1 MAVDG
6 NGRETEPSSKGANGH
21 AVAPR
26 FKGAKA
32 KKGLSLLSIF
42 FRLLTWYS
50 IITVL
55 FRCPASVDLLTDS
68 TPKICKPYF
77 QVRSAIAPHLEPY
90 YDEYA
95 APYVDS
101 ARPYYDTLNENV
113 ITPVT
118 ALGAKYGAPRVAQA
132 QAYGQAQWD
141 KNLQPQVLKF
151 QELATEQYNQH
162 LAPHIEKAT
171 VALAPYY
178 DIARTNALQTY
189 YEHLLPAYTTVQPYA
204 IQSYDIASN
213 FTVNTAIPYS
223 QWAVTTTGNFLE
235 RTVYP
240 KLRILY
246 GENVEPQLVKISE
259 RLGRYRDGKKLQS
272 IVDEIDSSSSASSIS
287 SRASSAATSIS
298 STQAQTASPSSV
310 TEESTSTSAEDP
322 TETTSL
328 TDAEIREKAQK
339 IVAEDLKTWQEK
351 FAKAAD
357 EGSEYLQE
365 HITEITDRLVK
376 NQAEKVGEALNIQ
389 LEEKVLSSL
398 DHLKKTIISIVESSK
413 DNEEKEDD
421 LKTAVRKAGVG
432 IKEKAQA
439 VRTWRQ
445 SFDREVNSLVSKSAE
460 DTFEILDHIRDLGL
474 QEIGMRWAW
483 TDGITHKDWAKY
495 HKLKTKFDEWRLD
508 VEKVVSE
515 HVGVA
520 KAKAASEDV
529 ESKAMGTAEGAAREL
544 ARLRET
550 GRWKISTG
558 DTSDDWTTKVIPA
571 AAAILSEKIKGKLNE
586 ASEAVLGASHPS
598 VESVV
603 SVASSAVADD
613 ASKVADGGSKITS
626 WAASQVSEAESIASD
641 LAENAT
647 SSAAAAL
654 FSAVG
659 SEPQEVIE
667 SVIADIDSAIAA
679 AESALAAASAKGISP
694 ENEDSS
700 SEAGALPDPVKILI
714 SAAAVS
720 ASSVPDKASSSTINI
735 TENFETAVSSAETEA
750 SSLATEA
757 SSSVVEAAERASSSL
772 KSTTS
777 VVSEEASIPVDEAT
791 AAVSSASSII
801 SGETSE
807 ASVPYESV
815 SSSESKK
822 VWGGAVAQS
831 VEAKKIILDDVIED
845 HEENL
850 FSEKIQSMASEAG
863 DRFADVTKAV
873 SEALHRP
880 TGKGDL
886 VETVTI
892 LAAEQYSSALHA
904 ASVALYGTERGA
916 AESVASV
923 VTSRYADAV
932 AAASSV
938 VFGTASPLTSSIA
951 AAATQAYNDAVSRAS
966 ENYEHARSL
975 VSAKISGT
983 PKPAHEEMLSSVEN
997 AYSGAVSA
1005 AHDRLQ
1011 DALASV
1017 SSAYYG
1023 PPQGAL
1029 ESVSS
1034 VAASKLSEGLISASA
1049 LFAEGKS
1056 YASAVSTGS
1065 PEKKKLLAQ
1074 LQDQYHAGVGLA
1086 HARYTEFLNAASS
1099 AIPTQK
1105 PTPWADSV
1113 ASAASSN
1120 WEALVTKASS
1130 EIYGQPTPDFVTRN
1144 LLSEAGQYAAFVAD
1158 NAASQYSAVQ
1168 SLVGELVAGKEPDF
1182 AQSAFSRL
1190 SSAYVAG
1197 AAEANSY
1204 ASSYASDAY
1213 ASATSALNTIFTP
1226 PPAIEAIIE
1235 AAQSRFNEAVEAASI
1250 QIYGTPKG
1258 AYEQATSSVAS
1269 AYSSVQSALSEK
1281 VYGTKKGYA
1290 EVAQSSIAEAAAS
1303 ASRAISEAI
1312 YGKKPTP
1319 TGAYMSA
1326 TSVANEAYSTA
1337 SSYLDDSYSK
1347 VSSRLS
1353 SAIYGPEQGAVESAQ
1368 KRVGEAVESA
1378 RAKLASFVSAAAD
1391 AASSAAS
1398 RASEGV
1404 EEFASNV
1411 GSAVDSATS
1420 HLKKDEL

>member
-1 MAVDG
+1 ML
-6 NGRETEPSSKGANGH
+6 RRMPCAN
-21 AVAPR
+21 
-26 FKGAKA
+26 
-32 KKGLSLLSIF
+32 
-42 FRLLTWYS
+42 
-50 IITVL
+50 II
-55 FRCPASVDLLTDS
+55 
-68 TPKICKPYF
+68 
-77 QVRSAIAPHLEPY
+77 H
-90 YDEYA
+90 
-95 APYVDS
+95 
-101 ARPYYDTLNENV
+101 
-113 ITPVT
+113 
-118 ALGAKYGAPRVAQA
+118 
-132 QAYGQAQWD
+132 
-141 KNLQPQVLKF
+141 
-151 QELATEQYNQH
+151 
-162 LAPHIEKAT
+162 
-171 VALAPYY
+171 
-178 DIARTNALQTY
+178 
-189 YEHLLPAYTTVQPYA
+189 
-204 IQSYDIASN
+204 
-213 FTVNTAIPYS
+213 
-223 QWAVTTTGNFLE
+223 
-235 RTVYP
+235 
-240 KLRILY
+240 
-246 GENVEPQLVKISE
+246 
-259 RLGRYRDGKKLQS
+259 
-272 IVDEIDSSSSASSIS
+272 SSSLASSIS
-287 SRASSAATSIS
+287 SRASSAAASIS

-310 TEESTSTSAEDP
+310 TEESTSTSAEDS
-322 TETTSL
+322 TETPPP

-558 DTSDDWTTKVIPA
+558 DTGDDWSTKVMPA

-586 ASEAVLGASHPS
+586 ASEAVLGTSHPS

-613 ASKVADGGSKITS
+613 ASKVADGGSIITS
-626 WAASQVSEAESIASD
+626 WAASQVSEAESIASG

-647 SSAAAAL
+647 SSAAAL

-700 SEAGALPDPVKILI
+700 SEAGAQPGPVNILI

-735 TENFETAVSSAETEA
+735 AENFETAVSSAETETT
-750 SSLATEA
+750 SLATEA

-777 VVSEEASIPVDEAT
+777 VASEEASIPVDEAT

-801 SGETSE
+801 SGEASE
-807 ASVPYESV
+807 ASVSYESV
-815 SSSESKK
+815 SSTESKK

-845 HEENL
+845 HEEIL

-886 VETVTI
+886 VETMTN

-904 ASVALYGTERGA
+904 ASVALYGTEQGA

-932 AAASSV
+932 AA
-938 VFGTASPLTSSIA
+938 
-951 AAATQAYNDAVSRAS
+951 
-966 ENYEHARSL
+966 
-975 VSAKISGT
+975 
-983 PKPAHEEMLSSVEN
+983 
-997 AYSGAVSA
+997 
-1005 AHDRLQ
+1005 
-1011 DALASV
+1011 
-1017 SSAYYG
+1017 
-1023 PPQGAL
+1023 
-1029 ESVSS
+1029 
-1034 VAASKLSEGLISASA
+1034 
-1049 LFAEGKS
+1049 
-1056 YASAVSTGS
+1056 
-1065 PEKKKLLAQ
+1065 
-1074 LQDQYHAGVGLA
+1074 
-1086 HARYTEFLNAASS
+1086 
-1099 AIPTQK
+1099 
-1105 PTPWADSV
+1105 
-1113 ASAASSN
+1113 
-1120 WEALVTKASS
+1120 
-1130 EIYGQPTPDFVTRN
+1130 
-1144 LLSEAGQYAAFVAD
+1144 
-1158 NAASQYSAVQ
+1158 
-1168 SLVGELVAGKEPDF
+1168 
-1182 AQSAFSRL
+1182 
-1190 SSAYVAG
+1190 
-1197 AAEANSY
+1197 
-1204 ASSYASDAY
+1204 
-1213 ASATSALNTIFTP
+1213 
-1226 PPAIEAIIE
+1226 
-1235 AAQSRFNEAVEAASI
+1235 
-1250 QIYGTPKG
+1250 
-1258 AYEQATSSVAS
+1258 
-1269 AYSSVQSALSEK
+1269 
-1281 VYGTKKGYA
+1281 
-1290 EVAQSSIAEAAAS
+1290 
-1303 ASRAISEAI
+1303 
-1312 YGKKPTP
+1312 
-1319 TGAYMSA
+1319 
-1326 TSVANEAYSTA
+1326 
-1337 SSYLDDSYSK
+1337 
-1347 VSSRLS
+1347 
-1353 SAIYGPEQGAVESAQ
+1353 
-1368 KRVGEAVESA
+1368 
-1378 RAKLASFVSAAAD
+1378 
-1391 AASSAAS
+1391 
-1398 RASEGV
+1398 
-1404 EEFASNV
+1404 
-1411 GSAVDSATS
+1411 
-1420 HLKKDEL
+1420 

>member
-1 MAVDG
+1 ML
-6 NGRETEPSSKGANGH
+6 RRMPCAN
-21 AVAPR
+21 
-26 FKGAKA
+26 
-32 KKGLSLLSIF
+32 
-42 FRLLTWYS
+42 
-50 IITVL
+50 II
-55 FRCPASVDLLTDS
+55 
-68 TPKICKPYF
+68 
-77 QVRSAIAPHLEPY
+77 H
-90 YDEYA
+90 
-95 APYVDS
+95 
-101 ARPYYDTLNENV
+101 
-113 ITPVT
+113 
-118 ALGAKYGAPRVAQA
+118 
-132 QAYGQAQWD
+132 
-141 KNLQPQVLKF
+141 
-151 QELATEQYNQH
+151 
-162 LAPHIEKAT
+162 
-171 VALAPYY
+171 
-178 DIARTNALQTY
+178 
-189 YEHLLPAYTTVQPYA
+189 
-204 IQSYDIASN
+204 
-213 FTVNTAIPYS
+213 
-223 QWAVTTTGNFLE
+223 
-235 RTVYP
+235 
-240 KLRILY
+240 
-246 GENVEPQLVKISE
+246 
-259 RLGRYRDGKKLQS
+259 
-272 IVDEIDSSSSASSIS
+272 SSSLASSIS
-287 SRASSAATSIS
+287 SRASSAAASIS

-310 TEESTSTSAEDP
+310 TEESTSTSAEDS
-322 TETTSL
+322 TETPPP

-558 DTSDDWTTKVIPA
+558 DTGDDWSTKVMPA

-586 ASEAVLGASHPS
+586 ASEAVLGTSHPS

-613 ASKVADGGSKITS
+613 ASKVADGGSIITS
-626 WAASQVSEAESIASD
+626 WAASQVSEAESIASG

-647 SSAAAAL
+647 SSAAAL

-700 SEAGALPDPVKILI
+700 SEAGAQPGPVNILI

-735 TENFETAVSSAETEA
+735 AENFETAVSSAETETT
-750 SSLATEA
+750 SLATEA

-777 VVSEEASIPVDEAT
+777 VASEEASIPVDEAT

-801 SGETSE
+801 SGEASE
-807 ASVPYESV
+807 ASVSYESV
-815 SSSESKK
+815 SSTESKK

-886 VETVTI
+886 VETMTN

-904 ASVALYGTERGA
+904 ASVALYGTEQGA

-932 AAASSV
+932 AA
-938 VFGTASPLTSSIA
+938 
-951 AAATQAYNDAVSRAS
+951 
-966 ENYEHARSL
+966 
-975 VSAKISGT
+975 
-983 PKPAHEEMLSSVEN
+983 
-997 AYSGAVSA
+997 
-1005 AHDRLQ
+1005 
-1011 DALASV
+1011 
-1017 SSAYYG
+1017 
-1023 PPQGAL
+1023 
-1029 ESVSS
+1029 
-1034 VAASKLSEGLISASA
+1034 
-1049 LFAEGKS
+1049 
-1056 YASAVSTGS
+1056 
-1065 PEKKKLLAQ
+1065 
-1074 LQDQYHAGVGLA
+1074 
-1086 HARYTEFLNAASS
+1086 
-1099 AIPTQK
+1099 
-1105 PTPWADSV
+1105 
-1113 ASAASSN
+1113 
-1120 WEALVTKASS
+1120 
-1130 EIYGQPTPDFVTRN
+1130 
-1144 LLSEAGQYAAFVAD
+1144 
-1158 NAASQYSAVQ
+1158 
-1168 SLVGELVAGKEPDF
+1168 
-1182 AQSAFSRL
+1182 
-1190 SSAYVAG
+1190 
-1197 AAEANSY
+1197 
-1204 ASSYASDAY
+1204 
-1213 ASATSALNTIFTP
+1213 
-1226 PPAIEAIIE
+1226 
-1235 AAQSRFNEAVEAASI
+1235 
-1250 QIYGTPKG
+1250 
-1258 AYEQATSSVAS
+1258 
-1269 AYSSVQSALSEK
+1269 
-1281 VYGTKKGYA
+1281 
-1290 EVAQSSIAEAAAS
+1290 
-1303 ASRAISEAI
+1303 
-1312 YGKKPTP
+1312 
-1319 TGAYMSA
+1319 
-1326 TSVANEAYSTA
+1326 
-1337 SSYLDDSYSK
+1337 
-1347 VSSRLS
+1347 
-1353 SAIYGPEQGAVESAQ
+1353 
-1368 KRVGEAVESA
+1368 
-1378 RAKLASFVSAAAD
+1378 
-1391 AASSAAS
+1391 
-1398 RASEGV
+1398 
-1404 EEFASNV
+1404 
-1411 GSAVDSATS
+1411 
-1420 HLKKDEL
+1420 

>member
-1 MAVDG
+1 ML
-6 NGRETEPSSKGANGH
+6 RRMPCAN
-21 AVAPR
+21 
-26 FKGAKA
+26 
-32 KKGLSLLSIF
+32 
-42 FRLLTWYS
+42 
-50 IITVL
+50 II
-55 FRCPASVDLLTDS
+55 
-68 TPKICKPYF
+68 
-77 QVRSAIAPHLEPY
+77 H
-90 YDEYA
+90 
-95 APYVDS
+95 
-101 ARPYYDTLNENV
+101 
-113 ITPVT
+113 
-118 ALGAKYGAPRVAQA
+118 
-132 QAYGQAQWD
+132 
-141 KNLQPQVLKF
+141 
-151 QELATEQYNQH
+151 
-162 LAPHIEKAT
+162 
-171 VALAPYY
+171 
-178 DIARTNALQTY
+178 
-189 YEHLLPAYTTVQPYA
+189 
-204 IQSYDIASN
+204 
-213 FTVNTAIPYS
+213 
-223 QWAVTTTGNFLE
+223 
-235 RTVYP
+235 
-240 KLRILY
+240 
-246 GENVEPQLVKISE
+246 
-259 RLGRYRDGKKLQS
+259 
-272 IVDEIDSSSSASSIS
+272 SSSLASSIS
-287 SRASSAATSIS
+287 SRASSAAASIS

-310 TEESTSTSAEDP
+310 TEESTSTSAEDS
-322 TETTSL
+322 TETPPP

-558 DTSDDWTTKVIPA
+558 DTGDDWSTKVMPA

-586 ASEAVLGASHPS
+586 ASEAVLGTSHPS

-613 ASKVADGGSKITS
+613 ASKVADGGSMITS
-626 WAASQVSEAESIASD
+626 WAASQVSEAESIASG

-647 SSAAAAL
+647 SSAAAL

-700 SEAGALPDPVKILI
+700 SEAGAQPGPVNILI

-735 TENFETAVSSAETEA
+735 AENFETAVSSAETETT
-750 SSLATEA
+750 SLATEA

-777 VVSEEASIPVDEAT
+777 VASEEASIPVDEAT

-801 SGETSE
+801 SGEASE
-807 ASVPYESV
+807 ASVSYESV
-815 SSSESKK
+815 SSTESKK

-886 VETVTI
+886 VETMTN

-904 ASVALYGTERGA
+904 ASVALYGTEQGA

-932 AAASSV
+932 AA
-938 VFGTASPLTSSIA
+938 
-951 AAATQAYNDAVSRAS
+951 
-966 ENYEHARSL
+966 
-975 VSAKISGT
+975 
-983 PKPAHEEMLSSVEN
+983 
-997 AYSGAVSA
+997 
-1005 AHDRLQ
+1005 
-1011 DALASV
+1011 
-1017 SSAYYG
+1017 
-1023 PPQGAL
+1023 
-1029 ESVSS
+1029 
-1034 VAASKLSEGLISASA
+1034 
-1049 LFAEGKS
+1049 
-1056 YASAVSTGS
+1056 
-1065 PEKKKLLAQ
+1065 
-1074 LQDQYHAGVGLA
+1074 
-1086 HARYTEFLNAASS
+1086 
-1099 AIPTQK
+1099 
-1105 PTPWADSV
+1105 
-1113 ASAASSN
+1113 
-1120 WEALVTKASS
+1120 
-1130 EIYGQPTPDFVTRN
+1130 
-1144 LLSEAGQYAAFVAD
+1144 
-1158 NAASQYSAVQ
+1158 
-1168 SLVGELVAGKEPDF
+1168 
-1182 AQSAFSRL
+1182 
-1190 SSAYVAG
+1190 
-1197 AAEANSY
+1197 
-1204 ASSYASDAY
+1204 
-1213 ASATSALNTIFTP
+1213 
-1226 PPAIEAIIE
+1226 
-1235 AAQSRFNEAVEAASI
+1235 
-1250 QIYGTPKG
+1250 
-1258 AYEQATSSVAS
+1258 
-1269 AYSSVQSALSEK
+1269 
-1281 VYGTKKGYA
+1281 
-1290 EVAQSSIAEAAAS
+1290 
-1303 ASRAISEAI
+1303 
-1312 YGKKPTP
+1312 
-1319 TGAYMSA
+1319 
-1326 TSVANEAYSTA
+1326 
-1337 SSYLDDSYSK
+1337 
-1347 VSSRLS
+1347 
-1353 SAIYGPEQGAVESAQ
+1353 
-1368 KRVGEAVESA
+1368 
-1378 RAKLASFVSAAAD
+1378 
-1391 AASSAAS
+1391 
-1398 RASEGV
+1398 
-1404 EEFASNV
+1404 
-1411 GSAVDSATS
+1411 
-1420 HLKKDEL
+1420 